1 MLAFFREWI
10 ANIAAVSVL
19 GVVADLI
26 LPDGNIKRYTRF
38 LIGVI
43 MLAVLIKPVLHIFN
57 HMTDLNNLAAR
68 NMVLMDLSSLNYK
81 IELYDDKQREEIR
94 NNFKKSLEL
103 HMEEQIRNQTGYK
116 DVGVTVHLS
125 GVDNDDKGRTVI
137 EGVYVEIGIG
147 AKGNIQPVRIRIGDD
162 PDLRRPPGNP
172 GEEQKVKELI
182 SGIYGINPD
191 SIKVRYKPADETGF
205 HPG

>member
-1 MLAFFREWI
+1 MLFPGMDSH
-10 ANIAAVSVL
+10 IAAVSVL

-125 GVDNDDKGRTVI
+125 
-137 EGVYVEIGIG
+137 
-147 AKGNIQPVRIRIGDD
+147 
-162 PDLRRPPGNP
+162 
-172 GEEQKVKELI
+172 
-182 SGIYGINPD
+182 SG
-191 SIKVRYKPADETGF
+191 
-205 HPG
+205 